1 MNTPNGYNSCEQV
14 RSYYDYYKIP
24 EAAMLWC
31 GVPPDELEKHLE
43 HARPTCDTNE
53 YGRHVLTHPYI
64 PCLEPRCRA
73 IQDAINSDKLKV
85 GRDGGVSFYTNG
97 ESVAYSRRTL
107 KRNDLKEW
115 IAKEFP
121 NDKPAFL
128 FDEVERG
135 THTAISLESY
145 KLLEIDKKAADT
157 RLRKAEIWAKE
168 NIVER
173 DNLLAEIAELKSC
186 VEKITLSPELGER
199 AETTYLNII
208 GGLLGL
214 MLGSSPSGVKQSVYL
229 NQAAI
234 ISALLGHYNDKPGIS
249 TRTLEEK
256 FSSAN
261 KSLKQY

>member
-1 MNTPNGYNSCEQV
+1 
-14 RSYYDYYKIP
+14 
-24 EAAMLWC
+24 
-31 GVPPDELEKHLE
+31 
-43 HARPTCDTNE
+43 
-53 YGRHVLTHPYI
+53 
-64 PCLEPRCRA
+64 
-73 IQDAINSDKLKV
+73 LKV

-157 RLRKAEIWAKE
+157 RLRKAEVWAKE